1 MTAGTRLKL
10 FLINL
15 NDVELVKLT
24 PFYKT
29 VLKQRNVLRIV

>member
-29 VLKQRNVLRIV
+29 VLK